1 MNTAE
6 KIMQIDRGK
15 VFSSYGLVVRAINQ
29 NVLNCQQAM
38 ASRTVRA
45 ILLFQQVRMY
55 EESMTNT
62 SSMKNNLIPSNGHI
76 FTFSFTYSRLNHLK
90 FIELNLSTMILP
102 NSGEVIIIIIF
113 IMIVLRPF
121 FHTRARVRRYQQLN
135 YSIPTYSAHLPFL
148 VQTFSCLLSHPQSMF
163 SYPFP
168 SLCHLPPPDFC
179 IWKSNHQPLYVPH

>member
-45 ILLFQQVRMY
+45 ILLFQQVRMC

-62 SSMKNNLIPSNGHI
+62 SSMKNNLIPSNDHI
-76 FTFSFTYSRLNHLK
+76 FKFSFTYSRLNQLK
-90 FIELNLSTMILP
+90 FIELNLIPMILP
-102 NSGEVIIIIIF
+102 NSGEVTVDALFEIC
-113 IMIVLRPF
+113 VVDL
-121 FHTRARVRRYQQLN
+121 
-135 YSIPTYSAHLPFL
+135 HLL
-148 VQTFSCLLSHPQSMF
+148 
-163 SYPFP
+163 
-168 SLCHLPPPDFC
+168 
-179 IWKSNHQPLYVPH
+179 IWEAEV